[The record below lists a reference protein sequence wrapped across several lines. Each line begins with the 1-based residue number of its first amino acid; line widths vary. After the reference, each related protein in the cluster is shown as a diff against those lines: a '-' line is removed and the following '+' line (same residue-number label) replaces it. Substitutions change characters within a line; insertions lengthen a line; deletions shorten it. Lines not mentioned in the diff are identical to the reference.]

1 MSSGLTPDPQR
12 DFGRARR
19 PSGPDLRRTLTPRG
33 VGALIVAAL
42 IALAC
47 AQLFSGASTF

>member
-12 DFGRARR
+12 GFGRSRR
-19 PSGPDLRRTLTPRG
+19 TSASDLRRALTPRG

-47 AQLFSGASTF
+47 AQLFSGAA